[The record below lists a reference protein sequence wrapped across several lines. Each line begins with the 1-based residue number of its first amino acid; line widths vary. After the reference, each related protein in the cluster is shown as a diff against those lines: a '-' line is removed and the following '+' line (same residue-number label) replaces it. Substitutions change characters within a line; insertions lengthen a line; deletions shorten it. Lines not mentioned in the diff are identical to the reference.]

1 MIETSQQEK
10 QNAILTYEKSDFQI
24 NGNLSNTP
32 TSSHHKKT
40 WKILQIY
47 DESSILPT
55 QKIKV
60 NCAQFSNHR
69 MKTK

>member
-10 QNAILTYEKSDFQI
+10 QNAILTYEKLDFQI

-40 WKILQIY
+40 
-47 DESSILPT
+47 
-55 QKIKV
+55 
-60 NCAQFSNHR
+60 
-69 MKTK
+69 